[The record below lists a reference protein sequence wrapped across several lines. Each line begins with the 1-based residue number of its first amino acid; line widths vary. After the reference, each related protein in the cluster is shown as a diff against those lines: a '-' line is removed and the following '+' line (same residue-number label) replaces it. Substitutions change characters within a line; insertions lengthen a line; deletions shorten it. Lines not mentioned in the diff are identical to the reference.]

1 MSASAVDRY
10 AVLGNPIAHSK
21 SPAIHSAFAA
31 QTGQQLSYERIE
43 VPLDAFAAH
52 VGELIAAG
60 YLGFNVTVPFKEQAF
75 ALAQRRT
82 PRAQA
87 AGAVNT
93 LMPTPDGL
101 LGDNTDG
108 AGLVADLQR
117 LGVQLTGARVLLL
130 GAGGASRGVILPLR
144 EAGVAHIAICNRTAD
159 KAQALATEFGIAV
172 QTAESTDTLYDVVIN
187 ATSAGLAGAL
197 PPLPTGAVAV
207 HTLAYDMLYGAQPTA
222 FMQHCSGL
230 GARVA
235 DGLGMLVG
243 QAAESFA
250 LWRGVRPDAEPVLAQ
265 LRAAMK
271 G

>member
-10 AVLGNPIAHSK
+10 AVLGHPIAHSK
-21 SPAIHSAFAA
+21 SPIIHSAFAA
-31 QTGQQLSYERIE
+31 QTGQRLSYERIE
-43 VPLDAFAAH
+43 VPLDGFAEQ
-52 VGELIAAG
+52 VRSLIAAG
-60 YLGFNVTVPFKEQAF
+60 YRGFNVTVPFKEQAF

-93 LMPTPDGL
+93 LMPTPEGL

-117 LGVQLTGARVLLL
+117 LGVQLAGARVLLL
-130 GAGGASRGVILPLR
+130 GAGGACRGVILPLR
-144 EAGVAHIAICNRTAD
+144 EAGVAHIAICNRTPG
-159 KAQALATEFGIAV
+159 KAQALAEAFGVTV
-172 QTAESTDTLYDVVIN
+172 QPVVPTSAFDVTIN
-187 ATSAGLAGAL
+187 ATSAGLSGAL
-197 PPLPTGAVAV
+197 PPMPPGAISAQ
-207 HTLAYDMLYGAQPTA
+207 TFAYDMLYASHPTA
-222 FMQHCSGL
+222 FMQHGAAL

-265 LRAAMK
+265 LRAALK
-271 G
+271 A

>member
-1 MSASAVDRY
+1 MSERAADRY

-21 SPAIHSAFAA
+21 SPAIHAAFAA

-43 VPLDAFAAH
+43 VPLDAFAAR

-75 ALAQRRT
+75 ALAQHCT
-82 PRAQA
+82 PRARA

-93 LMPTPDGL
+93 LMSTPEGL

-108 AGLVADLQR
+108 AGLVADLRR
-117 LGVQLTGARVLLL
+117 LGAPLTGARVLLL
-130 GAGGASRGVILPLR
+130 GAGGAARGVILPLR
-144 EAGVAHIAICNRTAD
+144 EAGVLELALCNRTPD
-159 KAQALATEFGIAV
+159 KAQTLASEFGIAV
-172 QTAESTDTLYDVVIN
+172 QGPEPADAPYDVVIN

-197 PPLPTGAVAV
+197 PPLPAGAVAGQ
-207 HTLAYDMLYGAQPTA
+207 TFAYDMLYGSAPTA
-222 FMQHCSGL
+222 FMQHCAAL

-250 LWRGVRPDAEPVLAQ
+250 LWRGLRPEVEPVLTQ

-271 G
+271 A